1 MITVLGSANI
11 DFVFRIK
18 RFPQLGETLPAE
30 DHARVLGGKG
40 ANQAV
45 ACARLGAETIFMG
58 NLGDDPFG
66 DDLLNSL
73 KQNGVQIQHVRRLKN
88 VYTGTTVIFVDS
100 EGNNSILYY
109 PGANGY
115 IDKTYIDDIL
125 PQVIS
130 SSVLLLQFE
139 TPLNALAYLLKKLPP
154 EHPLV
159 IVDPSPVQ
167 DLSVLPVERIDI
179 LTPNQIE
186 LRLLTG
192 CADIVAGGKKLLEFG
207 VKQVICKVGE
217 NGAWVIGRGEIRHF
231 PAFRI
236 NVVDTTA
243 AGDAFN
249 AGLAVALEKGLTLEQ
264 VLIWAN
270 AAGALAC
277 TKFGAQPSLPYRH
290 ELESFLRHYGIPV

>member
-1 MITVLGSANI
+1 
-11 DFVFRIK
+11 
-18 RFPQLGETLPAE
+18 
-30 DHARVLGGKG
+30 
-40 ANQAV
+40 
-45 ACARLGAETIFMG
+45 
-58 NLGDDPFG
+58 
-66 DDLLNSL
+66 
-73 KQNGVQIQHVRRLKN
+73 
-88 VYTGTTVIFVDS
+88 
-100 EGNNSILYY
+100 
-109 PGANGY
+109 
-115 IDKTYIDDIL
+115 
-125 PQVIS
+125 
-130 SSVLLLQFE
+130 
-139 TPLNALAYLLKKLPP
+139 
-154 EHPLV
+154 
-159 IVDPSPVQ
+159 
-167 DLSVLPVERIDI
+167 
-179 LTPNQIE
+179 
-186 LRLLTG
+186 
-192 CADIVAGGKKLLEFG
+192 VAGGKKLLEFG